1 MRELAAVLEPADLAI
16 LDVDNPRL
24 HSARTLEHWLARFES
39 RRDEV
44 ARRFDEHF
52 VRTWR
57 LYLAG
62 SVAAFRTGSLQLF
75 QVLFARSA
83 ASDVAW
89 TREHL
94 YAEATAGEARG
105 AL

>member
-1 MRELAAVLEPADLAI
+1 MMAPRIAGLSCCHSPSVLA
-16 LDVDNPRL
+16 
-24 HSARTLEHWLARFES
+24 
-39 RRDEV
+39 
-44 ARRFDEHF
+44 
-52 VRTWR
+52 
-57 LYLAG
+57 
-62 SVAAFRTGSLQLF
+62 F